1 MVFNVHAGHAPAG
14 GRGCGAVGYLNEST
28 VARQVKDEV
37 IRILRQNGHKVYDTT
52 YNKNATAGTVL
63 RGIVSACNKHKVD
76 LDVSIHFNALK
87 ASASDGRVKG
97 TECWVFPRLND
108 RAVKA
113 GGRICSAMKKLGF
126 TDRGVKFS
134 SGLYFLKK
142 TNAQALLIEVCFVDD
157 EDDYRLYMET
167 GYKKVAQAIAE
178 GLEKCR

>member
-37 IRILRQNGHKVYDTT
+37 IRILRQDGHTVYDTT
-52 YNKNATAGTVL
+52 YNYNATAGTVL

-76 LDVSIHFNALK
+76 LDISIHFNALRT
-87 ASASDGRVKG
+87 SGTDGRVKG

-142 TNAQALLIEVCFVDD
+142 TKAQALLIEVCFVDD

-178 GLEKCR
+178 GIEKCR